1 MTVYQWTFFQKLR
14 HLWPLKWNKN
24 RTLLI
29 ERKNIWLKRSSFSC
43 IEHPCKIVYKK
54 TDKWYNEWQRVTTSD
69 NEWQRITKSDNEWP
83 FRLIFFFFQVREEST
98 IKHPKENSLRGPL
111 KKAYWIKSRSKHSRR
126 NIKSKKQEKT
136 TVFESL
142 FKKVAGLETRK
153 SIKRRLQRRCFP
165 MNIAKFLKTSFS
177 IEQLWWLLLE
187 FRHNFKIYETSMTQT

>member
-54 TDKWYNEWQRVTTSD
+54 TDKWYSEWQQVTASD
-69 NEWQRITKSDNEWP
+69 NEWQRITKSENEWP
-83 FRLIFFFFQVREEST
+83 FRLILFFLPVREEST

-111 KKAYWIKSRSKHSRR
+111 KKAYWIKSRRKHSRR

-136 TVFESL
+136 TVLQFL